1 VRTRSRSVT
10 MDPAVYPL
18 GKFVTM
24 GNRLPWLGICLTVQ
38 CFYVYIH
45 ARIQPSNAF
54 RVVIKVAKYIAN
66 VEYGLVEM
74 TKQEHELWLDRNILG
89 IV

>member
-1 VRTRSRSVT
+1 
-10 MDPAVYPL
+10 
-18 GKFVTM
+18 
-24 GNRLPWLGICLTVQ
+24 VQ

-54 RVVIKVAKYIAN
+54 RVVIKVAKYIAD

-74 TKQEHELWLDRNILG
+74 TKQEHELWLDRNIGYSLALFMMMWLQRLSRDT
-89 IV
+89 

>member
-1 VRTRSRSVT
+1 
-10 MDPAVYPL
+10 
-18 GKFVTM
+18 M

-45 ARIQPSNAF
+45 AMIQPSNAF
-54 RVVIKVAKYIAN
+54 RVVIKVAKYTAD

-74 TKQEHELWLDRNILG
+74 IEQEHEFWLDRSIGYSLALFMMMWLQRLSG
-89 IV
+89 DLARHC